1 MLHDAHLI
9 KWRLVLAELTAHALL
24 PVLGTSLLLLTAV
37 ATGHVT
43 YQRSGALSETPVA
56 NLSKSTLRLL
66 SLLLHRLLV
75 EVSLVA
81 IGSSGAL
88 TLTTVNLSTLS
99 WTILMLKHAAE
110 AHLFIVR
117 WTSLHEEVVIL
128 VGLGL
133 SVLTT
138 GTSRRSQRY
147 KAVTL
152 M

>member
-1 MLHDAHLI
+1 M
-9 KWRLVLAELTAHALL
+9 LAELTAHALL

-37 ATGHVT
+37 AACHVT
-43 YQRSGALSETPVA
+43 YQRSSALSETPVA

-75 EVSLVA
+75 EVSLVV
-81 IGSSGAL
+81 IGSGAL
-88 TLTTVNLSTLS
+88 ALTIVNLSTLS

-117 WTSLHEEVVIL
+117 WTCLHEEVVIL

-133 SVLTT
+133 SVLTA

-147 KAVTL
+147 EAVTL